1 MTPTDDQQDGDLIPI
16 GSWDTLHPTAAAH
29 FSNGDAPRF
38 SPEPFLS
45 SEDSSDRDLLMLQ
58 ALGLL
63 QQLGVL
69 SYSEHH
75 RANQGPRG
83 QRHTGIRLLIYAH
96 DRQRPSNR
104 EYQSNKNHSRKAIEE
119 IVEAKKALVLVLFN
133 MNVDPW
139 SFHHPTM
146 DTNSAGQR
154 PPVATLFQNNTNK
167 RLIDI
172 YMEMPSPRASDDP
185 YQDQP
190 IRSSSK
196 ATERLLQQAI
206 ELDSPRGM
214 RTKLYQYQKNSLWKL
229 LRREL
234 CPDLMLDPSTVT
246 LQDMNGKPY
255 CLDLAVEEPFIC
267 REPATMWEDIPG
279 GIICEDMSG
288 RPPADEPVQLLCD
301 ILPSTPSAA
310 TVDSDIKEMVL
321 PSGAAIPSLRD
332 FAVATV
338 KTRAVNYRQAQDYI
352 NPDIMDTLEDALLY
366 YRESGSS
373 EQNRQSRSR
382 QTRIS
387 ELPVEIYLSS
397 ATLVIVPPNLVDQW
411 CNEIN
416 KHTEDGALKV
426 FTITNNSQEF
436 PNLRTL
442 LHYDLVLISQN
453 RFAKE
458 YTPGPYSMKRAL
470 AISPLMQIRWKRI
483 IVDEGHSMGMR
494 MSDHAL
500 HAEKLHADR
509 RWICTGTPTTNLA
522 NLSPSSLAGVHGSG
536 NSFQQVASSDRADM
550 DRLSV
555 LVESFLH
562 LPPYTFDRSRFAKEL
577 QRPLVDH
584 QHKYYATT
592 TNGGD
597 SNLVLS
603 GGPKAR
609 QEWTLEGASSA
620 LRLKYL
626 MDRIMVRNRPED
638 VARNV
643 TLPPLQERIVSLDL
657 EYFQVLA
664 LNCQIALIQANAV
677 LSEREDQDYFLH
689 PSNRTLLTKVIENLK
704 DGCFWYLGGIGYK
717 DRVVDS
723 LSNVMKA
730 LEKDD
735 LSGGTKYSR
744 EDRRLLLDIVRHL
757 TTALE
762 SPGWEAIVAAQEVG
776 YYCQDLP
783 TLVQAKHALIPST
796 FLHNTNS
803 DLIHRGPSERRQ
815 VQGDADGSLCVVLG
829 REISDLR
836 DKVLSAERTAD
847 IEHLHHPDDAQLPN
861 ASITSTMDMTV
872 DDNAIAEQMLKE
884 AMSRERL
891 SRSTILS
898 STSSKLNYIAS
909 QILQHQ
915 GSEKCIVFCQNQTV
929 MYYIREYLELAKIRC
944 LMYHTG
950 MTESEKSSNITT
962 FNTSEA
968 VSTIIMDTGLAAY
981 GIDLSSA
988 SRVYFVSPVW
998 KTATLRQAIK
1008 RAHRIGQ
1015 VRPVF
1020 VETLVIRNSFEEKIM
1035 NRRREIDDNPR
1046 GESMEP
1052 ASLSMS
1058 PFGGDVGES
1067 TSSSAFTNHRY
1078 GSRHQRRKSSRRSGS
1093 AASVGHARS
1102 KKDMLD
1108 DGKVQDLIRNLE
1120 FITSPQIFGQVRG
1133 GEGDARL
1140 SEAPH
1145 SVSTLADY
1153 ALLGEGGIR
1162 RDVGT
1167 KHRIPVVHPA
1177 KESVLAQEQLRMAR
1191 EEQDVPSVV
1200 DVPFEDSPSEIVVE
1214 GGGSFG
1220 KKKLRFAM
1228 DTDMEVADQEMN
1240 EFEDLVLP
1248 KQESNQEY
1256 RHPSEPA
1263 EALAVR
1269 EEHRQKQ
1276 EQELRMAKEEVDRA
1290 QYQVQAAQERLLRI
1304 KQQQQEE
1311 KEEEYQG
1318 QVGSSTKTVIVLDN
1332 DDDDVV
1338 VEAVEVD
1345 LKKEEVKDVRLK
1357 FENIKLEGSSS
1368 SYSLTPSRH
1377 YKSEQED
1384 KKVKFEQK
1392 DRRVRFE
1399 QEDKKVK
1406 FEVKTEDAKYEVKT
1420 EDAKYEVKTEDAKY
1434 EVKTEDAKYEVKTE
1448 DAKYEIKAED
1458 VKRPLTFQS
1467 EDDDDRD
1474 NKDFKREQ
1482 TPAPVTEYYELF
1494 DHDDGGEDKKFK
1506 VEEGVLSDDAIIVL
1520 DSDSDEASMSVPVVG
1535 LKVEGSMTTG
1545 GKVERV
1551 GGDGGFGDGGGGDG
1565 GVKLPCLDDMD
1576 VDLDVNV
1583 DTVPSMPLERNTKR
1597 ENNQPHHPVD
1607 LQAESQLKK
1616 RVRI

>member
-16 GSWDTLHPTAAAH
+16 GSWDTLHPTATAH
-29 FSNGDAPRF
+29 FSNGDVPRF

-45 SEDSSDRDLLMLQ
+45 SEDSSADRDLLMVQ

-63 QQLGVL
+63 KQLGVL

-96 DRQRPSNR
+96 DKQRPSNR

-119 IVEAKKALVLVLFN
+119 IAEAKKALVLVLFN

-139 SFHHPTM
+139 CFHHPTM

-185 YQDQP
+185 YRDQP
-190 IRSSSK
+190 IRGSSK

-255 CLDLAVEEPFIC
+255 CLDLSVEEPFIC
-267 REPATMWEDIPG
+267 REPVTMWEDIPG

-301 ILPSTPSAA
+301 ILPSIPSAA

-338 KTRAVNYRQAQDYI
+338 KTRAVNYRHAQDYI

-366 YRESGSS
+366 YCESGSS

-382 QTRIS
+382 QTRTS

-470 AISPLMQIRWKRI
+470 DKTNCQCSIVYDRCRCLPPRAISPLMQIRWKRI

-509 RWICTGTPTTNLA
+509 RWICTGTPTANLA
-522 NLSPSSLAGVHGSG
+522 NLNPSSLAGVHGSG
-536 NSFQQVASSDRADM
+536 NSFQQVASSDRLDM

-562 LPPYTFDRSRFAKEL
+562 LPPYTFDRSRFSKEL
-577 QRPLVDH
+577 QRPLLDH

-592 TNGGD
+592 THGGD
-597 SNLVLS
+597 GSLVLS

-609 QEWTLEGASSA
+609 HEWTLEGASSA

-723 LSNVMKA
+723 LNNVMKA

-735 LSGGTKYSR
+735 LSGGTKYSQ
-744 EDRRLLLDIVRHL
+744 EDRQLLLDIVRHL

-776 YYCQDLP
+776 YYCQGLP

-803 DLIHRGPSERRQ
+803 GLIHGGPSERRQ
-815 VQGDADGSLCVVLG
+815 VQDDANGSLCVVLG

-836 DKVLSAERTAD
+836 NKVLSAERTAD
-847 IEHLHHPDDAQLPN
+847 NERLHHPDDAQLPN
-861 ASITSTMDMTV
+861 TSITPSMDVAV

-929 MYYIREYLELAKIRC
+929 MYYIREYLELAKVRC

-1052 ASLSMS
+1052 ASSSLS

-1067 TSSSAFTNHRY
+1067 SFSSAFANHRH
-1078 GSRHQRRKSSRRSGS
+1078 GSRHQRRKSSRRPGS
-1093 AASVGHARS
+1093 AASAGHARS

-1120 FITSPQIFGQVRG
+1120 FMTSPQIFGQARG
-1133 GEGDARL
+1133 GEDDARL
-1140 SEAPH
+1140 LEAPH

-1162 RDVGT
+1162 KGVAT

-1200 DVPFEDSPSEIVVE
+1200 DAPFEDPPSETVVE

-1220 KKKLRFAM
+1220 KKKLRFEM
-1228 DTDMEVADQEMN
+1228 DTDMEVADQETN

-1248 KQESNQEY
+1248 KQESNQEC

-1263 EALAVR
+1263 EELAAR
-1269 EEHRQKQ
+1269 EERRQKQ
-1276 EQELRMAKEEVDRA
+1276 EQELRMAKEEVERA
-1290 QYQVQAAQERLLRI
+1290 QYQVRAAQERLLRI

-1311 KEEEYQG
+1311 EEYQG
-1318 QVGSSTKTVIVLDN
+1318 QVGSSTGTVIVLDN
-1332 DDDDVV
+1332 DDVDV

-1345 LKKEEVKDVRLK
+1345 LKKEEAKDVRLK
-1357 FENIKLEGSSS
+1357 FENFKLEGSSS
-1368 SYSLTPSRH
+1368 SYSLTPSHRF
-1377 YKSEQED
+1377 KSEQED
-1384 KKVKFEQK
+1384 KKVMFEQK
-1392 DRRVRFE
+1392 DRKVKFE

-1406 FEVKTEDAKYEVKT
+1406 FEVKSEDVKYEAKTEDVKYEAKTEDVKYEAKAEDVKYEVKT
-1420 EDAKYEVKTEDAKY
+1420 EDVKN
-1434 EVKTEDAKYEVKTE
+1434 
-1448 DAKYEIKAED
+1448 EIKAED
-1458 VKRPLTFQS
+1458 VKNEIKA
-1467 EDDDDRD
+1467 ED
-1474 NKDFKREQ
+1474 
-1482 TPAPVTEYYELF
+1482 
-1494 DHDDGGEDKKFK
+1494 
-1506 VEEGVLSDDAIIVL
+1506 
-1520 DSDSDEASMSVPVVG
+1520 
-1535 LKVEGSMTTG
+1535 
-1545 GKVERV
+1545 
-1551 GGDGGFGDGGGGDG
+1551 
-1565 GVKLPCLDDMD
+1565 
-1576 VDLDVNV
+1576 
-1583 DTVPSMPLERNTKR
+1583 
-1597 ENNQPHHPVD
+1597 
-1607 LQAESQLKK
+1607 
-1616 RVRI
+1616 